1 MAPRRPPA
9 PPTPPGQALADWL
22 RTAAR
27 TQTWL
32 ATELE
37 VSVKHVNE
45 IVHGRT
51 GFSPELAIRIA
62 TVTHTEARYWLDL
75 QNDYRLRQIDH

>member
-1 MAPRRPPA
+1 MVQRRPSA
-9 PPTPPGQALADWL
+9 PPIPPGHALAEWL

-32 ATELE
+32 ASELG

-51 GFSPELAIRIA
+51 GFSPELAVKIA
-62 TVTHTEARYWLDL
+62 AVTRTEARYWLNL
-75 QNDYRLRQIDH
+75 QNDYRLRRVGR